1 MRRRE
6 HCLRH
11 GQSGTTYVE
20 VVVAILIT
28 TVVIG
33 LLYLALATG
42 LRSYSR
48 SANASARTAMILRI
62 DDHLREMAGRIRA
75 PFWPVAFAEA
85 SDQEIRI
92 SYYEGD
98 PNQTLLLRWTADE
111 LRFTLPITTATSA
124 AAPASDT
131 ADQVLL
137 QAPISGV
144 RLMTDGRRVIGLAV
158 EVGEP
163 AVTIEA
169 LFAGWGLP

>member
-6 HCLRH
+6 HCRRH

-20 VVVAILIT
+20 VVVAVLIS

-48 SANASARTAMILRI
+48 SAGASGRTATILRV
-62 DDHLREMAGRIRA
+62 DDQLRETAARIRA

-85 SDQEIRI
+85 TDQEIRV

-98 PNQTLLLRWTADE
+98 PIRTLTVSWTAE
-111 LRFTLPITTATSA
+111 QIRFSLPEGDPIVV
-124 AAPASDT
+124 
-131 ADQVLL
+131 QVPV
-137 QAPISGV
+137 QGV
-144 RLMTDGRRVIGLAV
+144 RLITEDERVIGLAA
-158 EVGEP
+158 EVGKP

-169 LFAGWGLP
+169 LFAGWRLP